1 MSSLPSLFVW
11 RFFFSST
18 RVLLSMA
25 IYTHYYFASATD
37 QNEKNCTRIARI
49 RVSLENWRNERSFVA
64 CFAHPSILSCRNDK
78 MMKLQT
84 IQIVRF
90 PFQFKK
96 KKKKDNNK
104 YKWKNIDVVSNV
116 KNSKKQRR
124 ERKKIGKN
132 SPECSRLVEVSRFC
146 PWIKLLSYNQ
156 AATCF
161 GIHVRLSYMKRTDVV
176 VVSQVSAE
184 CCHGW
189 SLGWRRSL
197 RILNFLLPNLRT
209 NNEKYQC
216 EIPTIFYPLSILFY
230 FVLLIEK
237 KNNNNNNNQR

>member
-1 MSSLPSLFVW
+1 MERKEGVWSKRRVSFRTSLMRNNNVAYTSTPSGCRLYPLYSSGV
-11 RFFFSST
+11 FFFSST

-96 KKKKDNNK
+96 KKKKIII
-104 YKWKNIDVVSNV
+104 NISGKILLNYYVVSDV

-124 ERKKIGKN
+124 E
-132 SPECSRLVEVSRFC
+132 
-146 PWIKLLSYNQ
+146 
-156 AATCF
+156 
-161 GIHVRLSYMKRTDVV
+161 
-176 VVSQVSAE
+176 
-184 CCHGW
+184 
-189 SLGWRRSL
+189 
-197 RILNFLLPNLRT
+197 
-209 NNEKYQC
+209 
-216 EIPTIFYPLSILFY
+216 
-230 FVLLIEK
+230 K
-237 KNNNNNNNQR
+237 KNWKKLTGM

>member
-96 KKKKDNNK
+96 KKKKIII
-104 YKWKNIDVVSNV
+104 NISGKILTSYLTSKTRRNRGEREKKLEKTHRNV
-116 KNSKKQRR
+116 AVW
-124 ERKKIGKN
+124 
-132 SPECSRLVEVSRFC
+132 L
-146 PWIKLLSYNQ
+146 
-156 AATCF
+156 
-161 GIHVRLSYMKRTDVV
+161 
-176 VVSQVSAE
+176 
-184 CCHGW
+184 
-189 SLGWRRSL
+189 RSL
-197 RILNFLLPNLRT
+197 V
-209 NNEKYQC
+209 
-216 EIPTIFYPLSILFY
+216 
-230 FVLLIEK
+230 FVPE
-237 KNNNNNNNQR
+237 

>member
-18 RVLLSMA
+18 RVLLSTA

-96 KKKKDNNK
+96 KKKKIII
-104 YKWKNIDVVSNV
+104 NISGKILLRRIWRQKLEETEEREKKLEKTHRNV
-116 KNSKKQRR
+116 AVW
-124 ERKKIGKN
+124 
-132 SPECSRLVEVSRFC
+132 L
-146 PWIKLLSYNQ
+146 
-156 AATCF
+156 
-161 GIHVRLSYMKRTDVV
+161 
-176 VVSQVSAE
+176 
-184 CCHGW
+184 
-189 SLGWRRSL
+189 RSL
-197 RILNFLLPNLRT
+197 V
-209 NNEKYQC
+209 
-216 EIPTIFYPLSILFY
+216 
-230 FVLLIEK
+230 FVPE
-237 KNNNNNNNQR
+237 